1 MINMQ
6 VRDSYNKIAL
16 SRDTA
21 EDIWQRAMEQAKAQ
35 PPERGSR
42 RNKVGGKKL
51 RHTLLIAAVI
61 ASLMTVTA
69 LASEFYGFKSL
80 VREEREQLM
89 AQEQP
94 DGSLDSSTVTVYDIG
109 QTRPYEGPDW
119 AMEWVDKAQEAF
131 SEWRSYKEEKLDAYY
146 REKLPNLKDIL
157 TISDN
162 GGPGYDGIDVAD
174 NGDGTYTFTLW
185 RYEEDPDNLAPDIF
199 GNMAPA
205 YKEVLDPA
213 TSVTVDQ
220 AEKEAFDEEML
231 RMATLGGYGD
241 YHHIYGVADA
251 EEAEKLEELAAEY
264 SLSLRSGQVT
274 KYAGDDSDQGLNQSL
289 GQAVGSGDIYR
300 EAPEFDHYS
309 SFQSGSF
316 QSACTARQILLEEY
330 PQADIQVLDSRLA
343 TVLQGVLVLE
353 AVHMRDRGF
362 SLAQAAAVLEETRN
376 TGRIFFTTSDL
387 DYLRHGGRI
396 GKAAQAAGTLLH
408 VKPLIG
414 YQGDGLVTDGIAQGR
429 KNSLTRVMELF
440 YRYLDRNQIDLNGYY
455 LVTGYGLDLEEHQD
469 FARRL
474 LEGLKERGWPAE
486 TAGAFQ
492 IGVTIGVHTGP
503 TPIGLGILKKEPS
516 APPET

>member
-16 SRDTA
+16 SQDTA

-35 PPERGSR
+35 PSERGSR
-42 RNKVGGKKL
+42 RNKGGGKKL
-51 RHTLLIAAVI
+51 RRTLLIAAVI
-61 ASLMTVTA
+61 ASFMTVTA
-69 LASEFYGFKSL
+69 LASEFYGFGSL

-89 AQEQP
+89 AREQP

-185 RYEEDPDNLAPDIF
+185 RYEEDPDNLVPDIF
-199 GNMAPA
+199 GNMVPA

-264 SLSLRSGQVT
+264 GLSLRSGQVT
-274 KYAGDDSDQGLNQSL
+274 KYAGDDSDEGLNQSL

-309 SFQSGSF
+309 TFQSGSF
-316 QSACTARQILLEEY
+316 QSAANITLSDGRRLSTYLCSTAYGEMVDGWELGGFTVREDEPMSTRSYTAADGTELTISQNGS
-330 PQADIQVLDSRLA
+330 QAIVYAYLDKSYITMTMEINSYRSP
-343 TVLQGVLVLE
+343 GVRE
-353 AVHMRDRGF
+353 TDF
-362 SLAQAAAVLEETRN
+362 SLDQAAVNYAADFIN
-376 TGRIFFTTSDL
+376 
-387 DYLRHGGRI
+387 YKNI
-396 GKAAQAAGTLLH
+396 GK
-408 VKPLIG
+408 
-414 YQGDGLVTDGIAQGR
+414 
-429 KNSLTRVMELF
+429 
-440 YRYLDRNQIDLNGYY
+440 
-455 LVTGYGLDLEEHQD
+455 
-469 FARRL
+469 
-474 LEGLKERGWPAE
+474 
-486 TAGAFQ
+486 
-492 IGVTIGVHTGP
+492 
-503 TPIGLGILKKEPS
+503 
-516 APPET
+516 

>member
-35 PPERGSR
+35 PSERGSR
-42 RNKVGGKKL
+42 RNKGGGKKL
-51 RHTLLIAAVI
+51 RRTLLTAAVI
-61 ASLMTVTA
+61 ASFMTVTA

-80 VREEREQLM
+80 VREEREQLV
-89 AQEQP
+89 AREQP

-162 GGPGYDGIDVAD
+162 GGPGYDGIDVQD

-251 EEAEKLEELAAEY
+251 QEAEKLEELAAEY
-264 SLSLRSGQVT
+264 GLSLRSGQVT
-274 KYAGDDSDQGLNQSL
+274 KYAGDDSDEGLNQSL

-309 SFQSGSF
+309 TFQSGSF
-316 QSACTARQILLEEY
+316 QSAANITLSDGRRLSTYLCSTAYGEMVDGWELGGFTVREDEPMSTRSYTAADGTELTISQNGS
-330 PQADIQVLDSRLA
+330 QAIVYAYLDGSYITMTMEINSYRSP
-343 TVLQGVLVLE
+343 GVPE
-353 AVHMRDRGF
+353 PDF
-362 SLAQAAAVLEETRN
+362 SLDEAAVN
-376 TGRIFFTTSDL
+376 YAADFIN
-387 DYLRHGGRI
+387 YKNI
-396 GKAAQAAGTLLH
+396 GK
-408 VKPLIG
+408 
-414 YQGDGLVTDGIAQGR
+414 
-429 KNSLTRVMELF
+429 
-440 YRYLDRNQIDLNGYY
+440 
-455 LVTGYGLDLEEHQD
+455 
-469 FARRL
+469 
-474 LEGLKERGWPAE
+474 
-486 TAGAFQ
+486 
-492 IGVTIGVHTGP
+492 
-503 TPIGLGILKKEPS
+503 
-516 APPET
+516 

>member
-35 PPERGSR
+35 PSERGSR
-42 RNKVGGKKL
+42 RNKGGGKKL
-51 RHTLLIAAVI
+51 RRTLLIAAVI
-61 ASLMTVTA
+61 ASFMTVTA
-69 LASEFYGFKSL
+69 LASEFYGFGSL

-146 REKLPNLKDIL
+146 REKLSNLKDIL

-162 GGPGYDGIDVAD
+162 GGPGYDGIDVQD

-251 EEAEKLEELAAEY
+251 EGAEKLEELAAEY
-264 SLSLRSGQVT
+264 GLSLRSGQVT
-274 KYAGDDSDQGLNQSL
+274 KYAGDDSDEGLNQSL

-309 SFQSGSF
+309 TFQSGSF
-316 QSACTARQILLEEY
+316 QSAANITLSDGRKLSTYLCSTAYGEMVDGWELGGFTVREDEPMSTRSYTAADGTELTISQNSS
-330 PQADIQVLDSRLA
+330 QAIVYAYLDKSYITMTMEINSYRSP
-343 TVLQGVLVLE
+343 GVPE
-353 AVHMRDRGF
+353 TNF
-362 SLAQAAAVLEETRN
+362 SLDEAAVN
-376 TGRIFFTTSDL
+376 YGADFIN
-387 DYLRHGGRI
+387 YKNI
-396 GKAAQAAGTLLH
+396 GK
-408 VKPLIG
+408 
-414 YQGDGLVTDGIAQGR
+414 
-429 KNSLTRVMELF
+429 
-440 YRYLDRNQIDLNGYY
+440 
-455 LVTGYGLDLEEHQD
+455 
-469 FARRL
+469 
-474 LEGLKERGWPAE
+474 
-486 TAGAFQ
+486 
-492 IGVTIGVHTGP
+492 
-503 TPIGLGILKKEPS
+503 
-516 APPET
+516 

>member
-35 PPERGSR
+35 PSERGSR
-42 RNKVGGKKL
+42 RNKGGGKKL
-51 RHTLLIAAVI
+51 RRTLLIAAVI
-61 ASLMTVTA
+61 ASFMTVTA

-251 EEAEKLEELAAEY
+251 EGAEKLEELAAEY
-264 SLSLRSGQVT
+264 GLSLRSGQVT
-274 KYAGDDSDQGLNQSL
+274 KYAGDDSDEGLNQSL

-309 SFQSGSF
+309 TFQSGSF
-316 QSACTARQILLEEY
+316 QSAANITLSDGRKLSTYLCSTAYGEMVDGWELGGFTVREDEPMSTRSYTAADGTELTISQNSS
-330 PQADIQVLDSRLA
+330 QAIVYAYLDKSYITMTMEINSYRSP
-343 TVLQGVLVLE
+343 GVPE
-353 AVHMRDRGF
+353 TNF
-362 SLAQAAAVLEETRN
+362 SLDEAAVN
-376 TGRIFFTTSDL
+376 YAADFIN
-387 DYLRHGGRI
+387 YKNI
-396 GKAAQAAGTLLH
+396 GK
-408 VKPLIG
+408 
-414 YQGDGLVTDGIAQGR
+414 
-429 KNSLTRVMELF
+429 
-440 YRYLDRNQIDLNGYY
+440 
-455 LVTGYGLDLEEHQD
+455 
-469 FARRL
+469 
-474 LEGLKERGWPAE
+474 
-486 TAGAFQ
+486 
-492 IGVTIGVHTGP
+492 
-503 TPIGLGILKKEPS
+503 
-516 APPET
+516 

>member
-35 PPERGSR
+35 PLERGSR
-42 RNKVGGKKL
+42 RNKGGGKKL
-51 RHTLLIAAVI
+51 RRTLLIAAVI
-61 ASLMTVTA
+61 ASFMTVTA
-69 LASEFYGFKSL
+69 LASEFYGFGSL

-185 RYEEDPDNLAPDIF
+185 RYEEDPDNLVPDIF
-199 GNMAPA
+199 GNMVPA

-264 SLSLRSGQVT
+264 GLSLRSGQLT
-274 KYAGDDSDQGLNQSL
+274 KYAGDDSDEGLNQSL

-309 SFQSGSF
+309 TFQSGSF
-316 QSACTARQILLEEY
+316 QSAANITLSDGRKLSTYLCSTAYGEMVDGWELGGFTVREDEPMSTRSYTAADGTELTISQNSS
-330 PQADIQVLDSRLA
+330 QAIVYAYLDKSYITMTMEINSFRSP
-343 TVLQGVLVLE
+343 GVPE
-353 AVHMRDRGF
+353 TNF
-362 SLAQAAAVLEETRN
+362 SLDEAAVN
-376 TGRIFFTTSDL
+376 YAADFIN
-387 DYLRHGGRI
+387 YKNI
-396 GKAAQAAGTLLH
+396 GK
-408 VKPLIG
+408 
-414 YQGDGLVTDGIAQGR
+414 
-429 KNSLTRVMELF
+429 
-440 YRYLDRNQIDLNGYY
+440 
-455 LVTGYGLDLEEHQD
+455 
-469 FARRL
+469 
-474 LEGLKERGWPAE
+474 
-486 TAGAFQ
+486 
-492 IGVTIGVHTGP
+492 
-503 TPIGLGILKKEPS
+503 
-516 APPET
+516 

>member
-35 PPERGSR
+35 PSERGSR
-42 RNKVGGKKL
+42 RNKVGGKNL
-51 RHTLLIAAVI
+51 RRTLLIAAVI

-69 LASEFYGFKSL
+69 LASEFYGFGSL

-185 RYEEDPDNLAPDIF
+185 RYEEDPDNLVPDIF
-199 GNMAPA
+199 GNMVPA

-264 SLSLRSGQVT
+264 GLSLRSGQVT
-274 KYAGDDSDQGLNQSL
+274 KYAGDDSDEGLNQSL

-309 SFQSGSF
+309 TFQSGSF
-316 QSACTARQILLEEY
+316 QSAANITLSDGRRLSTYLCSTAYGEMVDGWELGGFTVREDEPMSTRSYTAADGTELTISQNSS
-330 PQADIQVLDSRLA
+330 QAIVYAYLDKSYITMTMEINSYRSP
-343 TVLQGVLVLE
+343 GVRE
-353 AVHMRDRGF
+353 TDF
-362 SLAQAAAVLEETRN
+362 SLDEAAVN
-376 TGRIFFTTSDL
+376 YAADFIN
-387 DYLRHGGRI
+387 YKNI
-396 GKAAQAAGTLLH
+396 GK
-408 VKPLIG
+408 
-414 YQGDGLVTDGIAQGR
+414 
-429 KNSLTRVMELF
+429 
-440 YRYLDRNQIDLNGYY
+440 
-455 LVTGYGLDLEEHQD
+455 
-469 FARRL
+469 
-474 LEGLKERGWPAE
+474 
-486 TAGAFQ
+486 
-492 IGVTIGVHTGP
+492 
-503 TPIGLGILKKEPS
+503 
-516 APPET
+516 

>member
-35 PPERGSR
+35 PSERGSR
-42 RNKVGGKKL
+42 RNKGGGKKL
-51 RHTLLIAAVI
+51 RRTLLIAAVI
-61 ASLMTVTA
+61 ASFMTVTA
-69 LASEFYGFKSL
+69 LASEFYGFGSL

-131 SEWRSYKEEKLDAYY
+131 SEWRSYKEEKLEAYY

-157 TISDN
+157 TKSD
-162 GGPGYDGIDVAD
+162 GPGYDGIDVQD

-251 EEAEKLEELAAEY
+251 EGAEKLEELAAEY
-264 SLSLRSGQVT
+264 GLSLRSGQVT
-274 KYAGDDSDQGLNQSL
+274 KYAGDDSDEGLNQSL

-309 SFQSGSF
+309 TFQSGSF
-316 QSACTARQILLEEY
+316 QSAANITLSDGRRLSTYLCSTAYGEMVDGWELGGFTVREDEPMSTRSYTAADGTELTISQNSS
-330 PQADIQVLDSRLA
+330 QAIVYAYLDKSYITMTMEINSYRSP
-343 TVLQGVLVLE
+343 GVPE
-353 AVHMRDRGF
+353 TNF
-362 SLAQAAAVLEETRN
+362 SLDEAAVN
-376 TGRIFFTTSDL
+376 YGADFIN
-387 DYLRHGGRI
+387 YKNI
-396 GKAAQAAGTLLH
+396 GK
-408 VKPLIG
+408 
-414 YQGDGLVTDGIAQGR
+414 
-429 KNSLTRVMELF
+429 
-440 YRYLDRNQIDLNGYY
+440 
-455 LVTGYGLDLEEHQD
+455 
-469 FARRL
+469 
-474 LEGLKERGWPAE
+474 
-486 TAGAFQ
+486 
-492 IGVTIGVHTGP
+492 
-503 TPIGLGILKKEPS
+503 
-516 APPET
+516 

>member
-35 PPERGSR
+35 PSERGSR
-42 RNKVGGKKL
+42 RNKVGGKNL
-51 RHTLLIAAVI
+51 RRTLLIAAVI

-69 LASEFYGFKSL
+69 LASEFYGFGSL

-162 GGPGYDGIDVAD
+162 GGPGYDGIDVQD

-199 GNMAPA
+199 GNMVPA

-220 AEKEAFDEEML
+220 AEKEAFDAEML
-231 RMATLGGYGD
+231 RLAQLGGYGD
-241 YHHIYGVADA
+241 YHYIYGVADA

-264 SLSLRSGQVT
+264 GLSLRSGQVT
-274 KYAGDDSDQGLNQSL
+274 KYAGDDSDEGLNQSL

-309 SFQSGSF
+309 TFQSGSF
-316 QSACTARQILLEEY
+316 QSAANITLSDGRRLSTYLCSTAYGEMVDGWELGGFTVREDEPMSTRSYTAADGTELTISQNSS
-330 PQADIQVLDSRLA
+330 QAIVYAYLDKSYITMTMEINSYRSP
-343 TVLQGVLVLE
+343 GVRE
-353 AVHMRDRGF
+353 TDF
-362 SLAQAAAVLEETRN
+362 SLDEAAVN
-376 TGRIFFTTSDL
+376 YAADFIN
-387 DYLRHGGRI
+387 YKNI
-396 GKAAQAAGTLLH
+396 GK
-408 VKPLIG
+408 
-414 YQGDGLVTDGIAQGR
+414 
-429 KNSLTRVMELF
+429 
-440 YRYLDRNQIDLNGYY
+440 
-455 LVTGYGLDLEEHQD
+455 
-469 FARRL
+469 
-474 LEGLKERGWPAE
+474 
-486 TAGAFQ
+486 
-492 IGVTIGVHTGP
+492 
-503 TPIGLGILKKEPS
+503 
-516 APPET
+516 

>member
-6 VRDSYNKIAL
+6 VRDSYNKISL
-16 SRDTA
+16 SREKA
-21 EDIWQRAMEQAKAQ
+21 EEIWERAASRAEAL
-35 PPERGSR
+35 PPERGSG
-42 RNKVGGKKL
+42 RNKGDGKKL
-51 RHTLLIAAVI
+51 RRTLLIAAVI

-69 LASEFYGFKSL
+69 LASEFYGFGSL

-264 SLSLRSGQVT
+264 GLSLRSGQVT

-309 SFQSGSF
+309 TFQSGSF
-316 QSACTARQILLEEY
+316 QSAANITLSDGRKLSTYLCSTAYGEMVDGWELGGFTVREDEPMSTRSYTAADGTELTISQNGS
-330 PQADIQVLDSRLA
+330 QAIVYAYLDKSYITMTMEINSYRSP
-343 TVLQGVLVLE
+343 GVRE
-353 AVHMRDRGF
+353 PDF
-362 SLAQAAAVLEETRN
+362 SLDEAAVN
-376 TGRIFFTTSDL
+376 YGADFIN
-387 DYLRHGGRI
+387 YKNI
-396 GKAAQAAGTLLH
+396 GK
-408 VKPLIG
+408 
-414 YQGDGLVTDGIAQGR
+414 
-429 KNSLTRVMELF
+429 
-440 YRYLDRNQIDLNGYY
+440 
-455 LVTGYGLDLEEHQD
+455 
-469 FARRL
+469 
-474 LEGLKERGWPAE
+474 
-486 TAGAFQ
+486 
-492 IGVTIGVHTGP
+492 
-503 TPIGLGILKKEPS
+503 
-516 APPET
+516 

>member
-35 PPERGSR
+35 PSERGSR
-42 RNKVGGKKL
+42 RNKGGGKKL
-51 RHTLLIAAVI
+51 RRTLLIAAVI
-61 ASLMTVTA
+61 ASFMTVTA
-69 LASEFYGFKSL
+69 LASEFYGFGSL

-131 SEWRSYKEEKLDAYY
+131 SEWRSYKEEKLEAYY

-157 TISDN
+157 TKSD
-162 GGPGYDGIDVAD
+162 GPGYDGIDVQD

-251 EEAEKLEELAAEY
+251 EGAEKLEELAAEY
-264 SLSLRSGQVT
+264 GLSLRSGQVT
-274 KYAGDDSDQGLNQSL
+274 KYAGDDSDEGLNQSL

-309 SFQSGSF
+309 TFQSGSF
-316 QSACTARQILLEEY
+316 QSAANITLSDGRKLSTYLCSTAYGEMVDGWELGGFTVREDEPMSTRSYTAADGTELTISQNSS
-330 PQADIQVLDSRLA
+330 QAIVYAYLDKSYITMTMEINSYRSP
-343 TVLQGVLVLE
+343 GVPE
-353 AVHMRDRGF
+353 TNF
-362 SLAQAAAVLEETRN
+362 SLDEAAVN
-376 TGRIFFTTSDL
+376 YGADFIN
-387 DYLRHGGRI
+387 YKNI
-396 GKAAQAAGTLLH
+396 GK
-408 VKPLIG
+408 
-414 YQGDGLVTDGIAQGR
+414 
-429 KNSLTRVMELF
+429 
-440 YRYLDRNQIDLNGYY
+440 
-455 LVTGYGLDLEEHQD
+455 
-469 FARRL
+469 
-474 LEGLKERGWPAE
+474 
-486 TAGAFQ
+486 
-492 IGVTIGVHTGP
+492 
-503 TPIGLGILKKEPS
+503 
-516 APPET
+516 

>member
-35 PPERGSR
+35 PLERGSR
-42 RNKVGGKKL
+42 RNKVGGKNL
-51 RHTLLIAAVI
+51 RRTLLIAAVI

-80 VREEREQLM
+80 VREERVQLM

-131 SEWRSYKEEKLDAYY
+131 SEWRSYKEEKLEAYY

-162 GGPGYDGIDVAD
+162 GGPGYDGIDVQD

-185 RYEEDPDNLAPDIF
+185 RYEEDPDTLVPDIF
-199 GNMAPA
+199 GNMVPA

-220 AEKEAFDEEML
+220 AEKDAYDAEML

-241 YHHIYGVADA
+241 YHYIYGVADA
-251 EEAEKLEELAAEY
+251 EEAEKLEALAAEY
-264 SLSLRSGQVT
+264 GLSLRSGQLT

-309 SFQSGSF
+309 TFKSGSF
-316 QSACTARQILLEEY
+316 QSAANITLSDGRRLSTYLCSTAYGEMVDGWELGGFTVREDEPMSTRSYTAADGTELTISQNGS
-330 PQADIQVLDSRLA
+330 QAIVYAYLDGSYITMTMEINSCRSPGVRETDFSLDEA
-343 TVLQGVLVLE
+343 TVNY
-353 AVHMRDRGF
+353 
-362 SLAQAAAVLEETRN
+362 AADFIN
-376 TGRIFFTTSDL
+376 
-387 DYLRHGGRI
+387 YKNI
-396 GKAAQAAGTLLH
+396 GK
-408 VKPLIG
+408 
-414 YQGDGLVTDGIAQGR
+414 
-429 KNSLTRVMELF
+429 
-440 YRYLDRNQIDLNGYY
+440 
-455 LVTGYGLDLEEHQD
+455 
-469 FARRL
+469 
-474 LEGLKERGWPAE
+474 
-486 TAGAFQ
+486 
-492 IGVTIGVHTGP
+492 
-503 TPIGLGILKKEPS
+503 
-516 APPET
+516 

>member
-35 PPERGSR
+35 PSERGSR
-42 RNKVGGKKL
+42 RNKVGGKNL
-51 RHTLLIAAVI
+51 RRTLLIAAVI

-69 LASEFYGFKSL
+69 LASEFYGFGSL

-162 GGPGYDGIDVAD
+162 GGPGYDGIDVQD

-199 GNMAPA
+199 GNMVPA

-264 SLSLRSGQVT
+264 GLSLRSGQVT
-274 KYAGDDSDQGLNQSL
+274 KYAGDDSDEGLNQSL

-309 SFQSGSF
+309 TFQSGSF
-316 QSACTARQILLEEY
+316 QSAANITLSDGRRLSTYLCSTAYGEMVDGWELGGFTVREDEPMSTRSYTAADGTELTISQNSS
-330 PQADIQVLDSRLA
+330 QAIVYAYLDKSYITMTMEINSYRSP
-343 TVLQGVLVLE
+343 GVPE
-353 AVHMRDRGF
+353 TNF
-362 SLAQAAAVLEETRN
+362 SLDEAAVN
-376 TGRIFFTTSDL
+376 YAADFIN
-387 DYLRHGGRI
+387 YKNI
-396 GKAAQAAGTLLH
+396 GK
-408 VKPLIG
+408 
-414 YQGDGLVTDGIAQGR
+414 
-429 KNSLTRVMELF
+429 
-440 YRYLDRNQIDLNGYY
+440 
-455 LVTGYGLDLEEHQD
+455 
-469 FARRL
+469 
-474 LEGLKERGWPAE
+474 
-486 TAGAFQ
+486 
-492 IGVTIGVHTGP
+492 
-503 TPIGLGILKKEPS
+503 
-516 APPET
+516 

>member
-35 PPERGSR
+35 PSERGSR
-42 RNKVGGKKL
+42 RNKGGGKNL
-51 RHTLLIAAVI
+51 RRTLLIAAVI
-61 ASLMTVTA
+61 ASFMTVTA

-119 AMEWVDKAQEAF
+119 AMEWVDKARQAF
-131 SEWRSYKEEKLDAYY
+131 SEWRSYKEEKLEAYY

-162 GGPGYDGIDVAD
+162 GGPGYDGIDVQD

-213 TSVTVDQ
+213 TSVAVDQ

-264 SLSLRSGQVT
+264 GLSLRSGQLT
-274 KYAGDDSDQGLNQSL
+274 KYAGDDSDEGLNQSL
-289 GQAVGSGDIYR
+289 GQAVGRGDIYR

-309 SFQSGSF
+309 TFQSGSF
-316 QSACTARQILLEEY
+316 QSAANITLSDGRKLSTYLCSTAYGEMVDGLEVGGFTVREDEPMTTRSY
-330 PQADIQVLDSRLA
+330 TAADGTELTISQNGSQAIVYAYLDKSYITMTMEINSYRSP
-343 TVLQGVLVLE
+343 GVPE
-353 AVHMRDRGF
+353 TDF
-362 SLAQAAAVLEETRN
+362 SLDEAAVN
-376 TGRIFFTTSDL
+376 YAADFIN
-387 DYLRHGGRI
+387 YKNI
-396 GKAAQAAGTLLH
+396 GK
-408 VKPLIG
+408 
-414 YQGDGLVTDGIAQGR
+414 
-429 KNSLTRVMELF
+429 
-440 YRYLDRNQIDLNGYY
+440 
-455 LVTGYGLDLEEHQD
+455 
-469 FARRL
+469 
-474 LEGLKERGWPAE
+474 
-486 TAGAFQ
+486 
-492 IGVTIGVHTGP
+492 
-503 TPIGLGILKKEPS
+503 
-516 APPET
+516 

>member
-35 PPERGSR
+35 PSERGSR
-42 RNKVGGKKL
+42 RNKGGGKKL
-51 RHTLLIAAVI
+51 RRTLLIAAVI
-61 ASLMTVTA
+61 ASFMTVTA

-185 RYEEDPDNLAPDIF
+185 RYEEDPDNLVPDIF
-199 GNMAPA
+199 GNMVPA

-264 SLSLRSGQVT
+264 GLSLRSGQVT
-274 KYAGDDSDQGLNQSL
+274 KYAGDDSDEGLDQSL

-309 SFQSGSF
+309 TFQSGSF
-316 QSACTARQILLEEY
+316 QSAANITLSDGRRLSTYLCSTAYGEMVDGWELGGFTVREDEPMSTRSYTAADGTELTISQNSS
-330 PQADIQVLDSRLA
+330 QAIVYAYLDKSYITMTMEINSYRSP
-343 TVLQGVLVLE
+343 GVPE
-353 AVHMRDRGF
+353 TNF
-362 SLAQAAAVLEETRN
+362 SLDEAAVN
-376 TGRIFFTTSDL
+376 YAADFIN
-387 DYLRHGGRI
+387 YKNI
-396 GKAAQAAGTLLH
+396 GK
-408 VKPLIG
+408 
-414 YQGDGLVTDGIAQGR
+414 
-429 KNSLTRVMELF
+429 
-440 YRYLDRNQIDLNGYY
+440 
-455 LVTGYGLDLEEHQD
+455 
-469 FARRL
+469 
-474 LEGLKERGWPAE
+474 
-486 TAGAFQ
+486 
-492 IGVTIGVHTGP
+492 
-503 TPIGLGILKKEPS
+503 
-516 APPET
+516 

>member
-35 PPERGSR
+35 PSERGSR
-42 RNKVGGKKL
+42 RNKGGGKKL
-51 RHTLLIAAVI
+51 RRTLLIAAVI
-61 ASLMTVTA
+61 ASFMTVTA
-69 LASEFYGFKSL
+69 LASEFYGFGSL

-146 REKLPNLKDIL
+146 REKLSNLKDIL
-157 TISDN
+157 TKSD
-162 GGPGYDGIDVAD
+162 GPGYDGIDVQD

-185 RYEEDPDNLAPDIF
+185 RYEEDPDNLAPGIF

-264 SLSLRSGQVT
+264 GLSLRSGQVT
-274 KYAGDDSDQGLNQSL
+274 KYAGDDSDEGLNQSL

-309 SFQSGSF
+309 TFQSGSF
-316 QSACTARQILLEEY
+316 QSAANITLSDGRKLSTYLCSTAYGEMVDGWELGGFTVREDEPMSTRSYTAADGTELTISQNSS
-330 PQADIQVLDSRLA
+330 QAIVYAYLDKSYITMTMEINSYRSP
-343 TVLQGVLVLE
+343 GVPE
-353 AVHMRDRGF
+353 TNF
-362 SLAQAAAVLEETRN
+362 SLDEAAVN
-376 TGRIFFTTSDL
+376 YGADFIN
-387 DYLRHGGRI
+387 YKNI
-396 GKAAQAAGTLLH
+396 GK
-408 VKPLIG
+408 
-414 YQGDGLVTDGIAQGR
+414 
-429 KNSLTRVMELF
+429 
-440 YRYLDRNQIDLNGYY
+440 
-455 LVTGYGLDLEEHQD
+455 
-469 FARRL
+469 
-474 LEGLKERGWPAE
+474 
-486 TAGAFQ
+486 
-492 IGVTIGVHTGP
+492 
-503 TPIGLGILKKEPS
+503 
-516 APPET
+516 

>member
-35 PPERGSR
+35 PSERGSR
-42 RNKVGGKKL
+42 RNKVGGKNL
-51 RHTLLIAAVI
+51 RRTLLIAAVI

-69 LASEFYGFKSL
+69 LASEFYGFGSL

-162 GGPGYDGIDVAD
+162 GGPGYDGIDVQD

-199 GNMAPA
+199 GNMVPA

-264 SLSLRSGQVT
+264 GLSLRSGQVT

-309 SFQSGSF
+309 TFQSGSF
-316 QSACTARQILLEEY
+316 QSAANITLSDGRRLSTYLCSTAYGEMVDGWELGGFTVREDEPMSTRSYTAADGTELTISQNSS
-330 PQADIQVLDSRLA
+330 QAIVYAYLDKSYITMTMEINSYRSP
-343 TVLQGVLVLE
+343 GVPE
-353 AVHMRDRGF
+353 TNF
-362 SLAQAAAVLEETRN
+362 SLDEAAVN
-376 TGRIFFTTSDL
+376 YAADFIN
-387 DYLRHGGRI
+387 YKNI
-396 GKAAQAAGTLLH
+396 GK
-408 VKPLIG
+408 
-414 YQGDGLVTDGIAQGR
+414 
-429 KNSLTRVMELF
+429 
-440 YRYLDRNQIDLNGYY
+440 
-455 LVTGYGLDLEEHQD
+455 
-469 FARRL
+469 
-474 LEGLKERGWPAE
+474 
-486 TAGAFQ
+486 
-492 IGVTIGVHTGP
+492 
-503 TPIGLGILKKEPS
+503 
-516 APPET
+516 

>member
-35 PPERGSR
+35 PSERGSR
-42 RNKVGGKKL
+42 RNKVGGKNL
-51 RHTLLIAAVI
+51 RRTLLIAAVI

-69 LASEFYGFKSL
+69 LASEFYGFGSL

-264 SLSLRSGQVT
+264 GLSLRSGQVT
-274 KYAGDDSDQGLNQSL
+274 KYAGDDSDEGLNQSL

-309 SFQSGSF
+309 TFQSGSF
-316 QSACTARQILLEEY
+316 QSAANITLSDGRRLSTYLCSTAYGEMVDGWELGGFTVREDEPMSTRSYTAADGTELTISQNSS
-330 PQADIQVLDSRLA
+330 QAIVYAYLDKSYITMTMEINRYRSP
-343 TVLQGVLVLE
+343 GVPE
-353 AVHMRDRGF
+353 TDF
-362 SLAQAAAVLEETRN
+362 SLDEAAVN
-376 TGRIFFTTSDL
+376 YAADFIN
-387 DYLRHGGRI
+387 YKNI
-396 GKAAQAAGTLLH
+396 GK
-408 VKPLIG
+408 
-414 YQGDGLVTDGIAQGR
+414 
-429 KNSLTRVMELF
+429 
-440 YRYLDRNQIDLNGYY
+440 
-455 LVTGYGLDLEEHQD
+455 
-469 FARRL
+469 
-474 LEGLKERGWPAE
+474 
-486 TAGAFQ
+486 
-492 IGVTIGVHTGP
+492 
-503 TPIGLGILKKEPS
+503 
-516 APPET
+516 

>member
-35 PPERGSR
+35 PSERGSR
-42 RNKVGGKKL
+42 RNKVGGKNL
-51 RHTLLIAAVI
+51 RRTLLIAAVI

-69 LASEFYGFKSL
+69 LASEFYGFGSL

-162 GGPGYDGIDVAD
+162 GGPGYDGIDVQD

-199 GNMAPA
+199 GNMVPA

-264 SLSLRSGQVT
+264 GLSLRSGQVT

-309 SFQSGSF
+309 TFQSGSF
-316 QSACTARQILLEEY
+316 QSAANITLSDGRKLSTYLCSTAYGEMVDGWELGGFTVREDEPMSTRSYTAADGTELTISQNSS
-330 PQADIQVLDSRLA
+330 QAIVYAYLDKSYITMTMEINSYRSP
-343 TVLQGVLVLE
+343 GVPE
-353 AVHMRDRGF
+353 PDF
-362 SLAQAAAVLEETRN
+362 SLDEAAVN
-376 TGRIFFTTSDL
+376 YGADFIN
-387 DYLRHGGRI
+387 YKNI
-396 GKAAQAAGTLLH
+396 GK
-408 VKPLIG
+408 
-414 YQGDGLVTDGIAQGR
+414 
-429 KNSLTRVMELF
+429 
-440 YRYLDRNQIDLNGYY
+440 
-455 LVTGYGLDLEEHQD
+455 
-469 FARRL
+469 
-474 LEGLKERGWPAE
+474 
-486 TAGAFQ
+486 
-492 IGVTIGVHTGP
+492 
-503 TPIGLGILKKEPS
+503 
-516 APPET
+516 

>member
-21 EDIWQRAMEQAKAQ
+21 EEIWERAMESAKTL
-35 PPERGSR
+35 PSER
-42 RNKVGGKKL
+42 RNHRGKNKGKNL
-51 RHTLLIAAVI
+51 RRTLLIAAVI

-69 LASEFYGFKSL
+69 LASEFYGFRSL
-80 VREEREQLM
+80 VREEREQPV
-89 AQEQP
+89 AREQS
-94 DGSLDSSTVTVYDIG
+94 DGSLETTTVTVYDIG

-162 GGPGYDGIDVAD
+162 GGPGYDGIDVQD

-199 GNMAPA
+199 GNMVPA

-264 SLSLRSGQVT
+264 GLSLRSGQVT
-274 KYAGDDSDQGLNQSL
+274 KYAGDDSDEGLNQSL

-309 SFQSGSF
+309 TFQSGSF
-316 QSACTARQILLEEY
+316 QSAANITLSDGRRLSTYLCSTAYGEMVDGWELGGFTVREDEPMSTRSYTAADGTELTISQNSS
-330 PQADIQVLDSRLA
+330 QAIVYAYLDKSYITMTMEINSYRSP
-343 TVLQGVLVLE
+343 GVPE
-353 AVHMRDRGF
+353 TNF
-362 SLAQAAAVLEETRN
+362 SLDEAAVN
-376 TGRIFFTTSDL
+376 YAADFIN
-387 DYLRHGGRI
+387 YKNI
-396 GKAAQAAGTLLH
+396 GK
-408 VKPLIG
+408 
-414 YQGDGLVTDGIAQGR
+414 
-429 KNSLTRVMELF
+429 
-440 YRYLDRNQIDLNGYY
+440 
-455 LVTGYGLDLEEHQD
+455 
-469 FARRL
+469 
-474 LEGLKERGWPAE
+474 
-486 TAGAFQ
+486 
-492 IGVTIGVHTGP
+492 
-503 TPIGLGILKKEPS
+503 
-516 APPET
+516 